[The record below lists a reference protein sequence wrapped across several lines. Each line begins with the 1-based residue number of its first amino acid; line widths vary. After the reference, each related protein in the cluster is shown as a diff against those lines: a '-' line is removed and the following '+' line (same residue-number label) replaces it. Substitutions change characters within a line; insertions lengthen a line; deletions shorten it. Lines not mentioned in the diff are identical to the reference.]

1 MLRSLGFGTPE
12 GGEFHLLKVGFGSG
26 RPLQGRQGDGTL
38 EEPTVHARGRGPE
51 AAEPGTAASSTG
63 CNQLQ
68 KTVVLVSV
76 NLMAPGRRYLDPGG
90 EPMKGTHRLHDVTG
104 RPPPL
109 RPRWLSAWVA
119 NGHGAASVGS
129 IMAVPRP

>member
-1 MLRSLGFGTPE
+1 MPYRQVE
-12 GGEFHLLKVGFGSG
+12 GQGLAAESG
-26 RPLQGRQGDGTL
+26 RPLQGRQGDGAL

-51 AAEPGTAASSTG
+51 AAEPGTEHRQPV

-76 NLMAPGRRYLDPGG
+76 NLMAPERRYLDPGG

-104 RPPPL
+104 RPPPS
-109 RPRWLSAWVA
+109 RPRWLRSRRREGLNTSRPGWKSA
-119 NGHGAASVGS
+119 AA
-129 IMAVPRP
+129 AR